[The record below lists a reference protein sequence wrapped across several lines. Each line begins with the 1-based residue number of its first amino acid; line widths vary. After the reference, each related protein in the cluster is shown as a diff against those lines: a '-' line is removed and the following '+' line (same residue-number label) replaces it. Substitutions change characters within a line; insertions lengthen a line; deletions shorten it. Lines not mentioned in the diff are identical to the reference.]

1 MLADFHSE
9 ASEVK
14 ILLQAR
20 EIKAKMNRAVTFQVR
35 GMGSNPAKVSLFSS
49 KDLDRKM
56 NKILAVIREGVI

>member
-9 ASEVK
+9 AKEVNI
-14 ILLQAR
+14 ILPAR
-20 EIKAKMNRAVTFQVR
+20 ENMAKMNRAVTFQVR